1 MLASQV
7 LEILIWHTQQKQL
20 RRLVARPF
28 GRPLSGR
35 RWHPHTITRRRPK
48 ISSPKIKIYSNTT
61 DLGCMRRPGRFV
73 VRGVHDGRPDFFF
86 FPPLKGRPVCHA
98 QNCQQQFRCPAHG
111 SGKTLAVIG
120 MGSIATELIT
130 RAKGMQMKIVGWSR
144 YVSFC

>member
-35 RWHPHTITRRRPK
+35 RWHPHTITCRRPK

-73 VRGVHDGRPDFFF
+73 VRGVHDGLRILAVTVRRNKVRGEPRCTGVH
-86 FPPLKGRPVCHA
+86 PHCVCS
-98 QNCQQQFRCPAHG
+98 G
-111 SGKTLAVIG
+111 SGCGGQQCGTHVAVLQARRQRDVAHTKHSKRG
-120 MGSIATELIT
+120 HGGGS
-130 RAKGMQMKIVGWSR
+130 K
-144 YVSFC
+144 